1 MASVI
6 QLAHVPTPPDATSYL
21 PSILIF
27 CLYSTRPCSYPNA
40 TPLPLAATTD
50 PPDFDAMKVSHSLS
64 WACLATHGVG
74 AVAPTGRAKYA
85 TFDDRPSAVAYAN
98 QMNAGVML
106 GVRTDLTTS
115 VSLPQCLI
123 YRIRNSNPPP
133 PPPGGKTTGPKTQ
146 L

>member
-64 WACLATHGVG
+64 WACLATHGVS

-115 VSLPQCLI
+115 VSLLQTNEAAARRADLRKPH
-123 YRIRNSNPPP
+123 
-133 PPPGGKTTGPKTQ
+133 G
-146 L
+146 